1 MVHFLHHLIGAV
13 MLFSVLHAAEH
24 RHMLE
29 WLDAVMI
36 RVAGQGGGAAASPS
50 AQEQASRPSIV
61 MIGRDAFETV
71 FDDRSPLPRDR
82 LAELLAQIDPRRT
95 RVLAV
100 DIDLAPS
107 VMERAADTAR
117 PLDAAL
123 AALVARGTAVVLG
136 LPPAAGST
144 PGATLKWV
152 QGRCADGIRFGGV
165 QLHQRLGVVSRVV
178 QGTPTLASVAFA
190 AAGTHHGASTI
201 CDLARTAHEE
211 EAFYDAIEHAGAG
224 EHGGEEPESIP
235 LSGAASNWATLQGD
249 THAVQLLDGHVAIE
263 DAGKLRRVVFLG
275 GAYNEGERMMTVGG
289 EAWGVQV
296 HAASFT
302 SMVRDTRDVLFWV
315 AALADIVIGVLFG
328 YGFYWMWFWFQRI
341 DNAVGSARPGLAW
354 AGKFIGGRVV
364 LLFLWMLSLSTVYL
378 LIAFCAWMY
387 SSDVWLNPGPIG
399 IGMLLHTLSLRTD
412 IIREAAGAHHHGG
425 TTEPAGHD
433 ASHSSPAPLLR
444 AAVRHLYMHHPGSIL
459 VQLPVIAAALLAA
472 AF

>member
-13 MLFSVLHAAEH
+13 LLFSVLHAAEH

-36 RVAGQGGGAAASPS
+36 RVAGQGGPAAKSPS
-50 AQEQASRPSIV
+50 AQEQASHPSIV

-71 FDDRSPLPRDR
+71 FGDRSPLPRDR

-107 VMERAADTAR
+107 VTERAAGTAR

-152 QGRCADGIRFGGV
+152 QGRCADGIRFGDV
-165 QLHQRLGVVSRVV
+165 QLHQRLGVVSRVE

-190 AAGTHHGASTI
+190 AAGAHHGASTI

-224 EHGGEEPESIP
+224 EHGEPESIP
-235 LSGAASNWATLQGD
+235 LSGVASNWATLQSD

-275 GAYNEGERMMTVGG
+275 GAYSEGERMMTVGG

-302 SMVRDTRDVLFWV
+302 SMVRDTRDIPVWV

-328 YGFYWMWFWFQRI
+328 YWFYWMWGRFQHI
-341 DNAVGSARPGLAW
+341 DDAVGNARPGLAW
-354 AGKFIGGRVV
+354 AGKFIGGRMI
-364 LLFLWMLSLSTVYL
+364 LLSLWMLSLLLVYG
-378 LIAFCAWMY
+378 LIAFSAWLY
-387 SSDVWLNPGPIG
+387 SKDVWLNPGPIG

-412 IIREAAGAHHHGG
+412 IIREAAGGHKQDG
-425 TTEPAGHD
+425 TTESVDHD

-444 AAVRHLYMHHPGSIL
+444 AAVCRLYMHHPGSIL